1 MFDVSL
7 YMKRFYQ
14 IILAVTILILGA
26 CSTTKNIPEGKY
38 LLNDFEIKTDNK
50 VKSASDLESYVRQQP
65 NGSVPILGKMG
76 LKIYNMAGTDTTK
89 WLTRTIQ
96 KVGSAPVIYDPKA
109 AKASSQQL
117 EQAMINMGYLEA
129 KVDTV
134 QKWKP
139 KKVSLTYDIK
149 TGTPYQIR
157 NYTNTIE
164 DTTILRITKRLSS
177 ASLLHSGDLF
187 DMEMLEEE
195 RNNISSLMRNIG
207 YYNFS
212 KDFVYFKA
220 DTTLNSHQA
229 DLYLNVYPYKD
240 SLPHPRYRINNVTI
254 ISGFNLR
261 DAPSNRYFRNAD
273 TTYVGDIQIIK
284 GRRNFLRNSTLRR
297 NTYLRKGMYYSDMLL
312 SRTYENFN
320 NMGAVQQT
328 NIVITPSPE
337 DSLHLLDA
345 KIFISPAN
353 AHWFRAS
360 LDGTNSA
367 GDIGVAPAVSYR
379 HQNLF
384 NGGEIWN
391 ITLKGA
397 YEFITGQE
405 NTDMLNKNYY
415 EYGIETGVTFPLFLF
430 PWLKKSWRER
440 SGASTKVSLGL
451 NNQHRSEY
459 TRQFFNGT
467 IGYGWSTMR
476 RKLNHN
482 LDLID
487 VNYIRMPWVSPE
499 FADKYMNDSTSN
511 QLLKE
516 SYKNQLV
523 TRTSYSITFTQK
535 QRFVKMANTT
545 TVRAGVEVAGA
556 FPRLV
561 TSMKKANDVD
571 EDGSKK
577 LFGVAY
583 AEYVKSNVDFS
594 QTLPLSRNHVIA
606 YHVGLGFA
614 YPYGNSRVLP
624 FERRFF
630 SGGANSVRGW
640 STRSLGPGS
649 YRRVNS
655 SMDFINQTGD
665 IKLEASIESRH
676 KMGSMFELAGFVDAG
691 NVWTIKDYEAQPLG
705 KFQFGQFYREIA
717 VAYGLGIRFDL
728 GFLLLRFDT
737 GVRAYD
743 PAEDQPDRFVLLNP
757 RWSRMAFHFG
767 IGYPF

>member
-1 MFDVSL
+1 MFGVSL

-14 IILAVTILILGA
+14 IILVVTILVFGA

-50 VKSASDLESYVRQQP
+50 IKGSSDLESYVRQHP
-65 NGSVPILGKMG
+65 NGSLPILGKMG

-89 WLTRTIQ
+89 WLTRTIR
-96 KVGSAPVIYDPKA
+96 KIGSEPVIYDPKSA
-109 AKASSQQL
+109 MASSLQL
-117 EQAMINMGYLEA
+117 KQAMINMGYLNAE
-129 KVDTV
+129 VDTV
-134 QKWKP
+134 QKFKP
-139 KKVSLTYDIK
+139 KKMSLKYSIK
-149 TGTPYQIR
+149 TGIPYRIR

-164 DTTILRITKRLSS
+164 DTTIYRITNRLAS

-187 DMEMLEEE
+187 DMDMLEEE

-220 DTTLNSHQA
+220 DTTLNSYQT
-229 DLYLNVYPYKD
+229 DLYLSVYPYKD
-240 SLPHPRYRINNVTI
+240 TLPHPRYRINNVTI
-254 ISGFNLR
+254 VSGFNLQ
-261 DAPSNRYFRNAD
+261 DAPSGRYFRHAD
-273 TTYVGDIQIIK
+273 TTNVGGIQIIK
-284 GRRNFLRNSTLRR
+284 GRRDFLRNSTLRR

-320 NMGAVQQT
+320 SMGAVQQT

-345 KIFISPAN
+345 KIFITPAN

-367 GDIGVAPAVSYR
+367 GDIGIAPSVSYQ

-384 NGGEIWN
+384 NGGEVWN

-397 YEFITGQE
+397 YEFITGQKS
-405 NTDMLNKNYY
+405 TDMLNKNYY
-415 EYGIETGVTFPLFLF
+415 EYGIETGITFPLFLF

-440 SGASTKVSLGL
+440 AGASTKVSVGL

-476 RKLNHN
+476 YRLRHN
-482 LDLID
+482 LDLLD
-487 VNYIRMPWVSPE
+487 VNYVRMPWMSDQFKNE
-499 FADKYMNDSTSN
+499 YMNDSTSN

-516 SYKNQLV
+516 SYKNQLIA
-523 TRTSYSITFTQK
+523 RTSYSITFTRK
-535 QRFVKMANTT
+535 QRFTKLANTT

-556 FPRLV
+556 FPRLI
-561 TSMKKANDVD
+561 TSLNGAQVQS
-571 EDGSKK
+571 DGSKH

-583 AEYVKSNVDFS
+583 AEYVKSNVDFA
-594 QTLPLSRNHVIA
+594 QTIPLSRNHVVA

-630 SGGANSVRGW
+630 AGGSNSVRGW

-649 YRRVNS
+649 YKRVNS
-655 SMDFINQTGD
+655 SVDFINQTGD

-691 NVWTIKDYEAQPLG
+691 NIWTVKDYEAQPLG
-705 KFQFGQFYREIA
+705 YFQFGKFYREIA
-717 VAYGLGIRFDL
+717 VAYGLGLRFDL

-743 PAEDQPDRFVLLNP
+743 PSEDQSDRFVLIKP
-757 RWSRMAFHFG
+757 RLSRMAFHFG